1 VIRFDS
7 LFFRWLLIGAVA
19 ALVADAVLY
28 PFELLVIAQ
37 RDAGTLPP
45 TLALILVAALA
56 VILTAVAVFAVG
68 ERTIA
73 GIAVACVATVIAY
86 LIGET
91 HLAALSLGVSVA
103 TFGDRHHSVRA
114 PLRPAGARANRADT
128 DASAS
133 RAPTAPDAPR
143 PAGRRRRRRRR

>member
-1 VIRFDS
+1 MIRFDS
-7 LFFRWLLIGAVA
+7 LFLRWLGIGAVA
-19 ALVADAVLY
+19 AVIADAVLY

-45 TLALILVAALA
+45 TLALVLVGVLA
-56 VILTAVAVFAVG
+56 VILTAIAVYAVG

-73 GIAVACVATVIAY
+73 GIALACVASAIAY

-114 PLRPAGARANRADT
+114 PIRG
-128 DASAS
+128 ASAKVS
-133 RAPTAPDAPR
+133 RAQTAPDEPR
-143 PAGRRRRRRRR
+143 PAVRRRRRRRR